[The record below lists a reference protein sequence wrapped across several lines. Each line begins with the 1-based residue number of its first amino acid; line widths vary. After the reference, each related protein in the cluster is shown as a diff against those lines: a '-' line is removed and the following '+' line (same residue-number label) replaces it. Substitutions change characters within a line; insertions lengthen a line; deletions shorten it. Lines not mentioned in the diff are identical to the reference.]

1 MNQENDNQRHRQQ
14 AEELLARSCQ
24 PDDAA
29 RAHLTLGCVHEHEL
43 DWEAAI
49 ASYRQVLANDP
60 QDPTVKY
67 FGNNNLGYSLIQM
80 GRFDEAEDYC
90 LAAVDVEGHRHNAHK
105 NLGLVY
111 QGQGRWLDA
120 ALSFLTAYELNPRD
134 PRAWHHLEQVLAA
147 RPILLKQSESLRAG
161 VDAMQKAIVEGGC
174 SVMQ

>member
-1 MNQENDNQRHRQQ
+1 MGAQTADFNEV
-14 AEELLARSCQ
+14 RSPKKPCHNW
-24 PDDAA
+24 PHAVEFPI
-29 RAHLTLGCVHEHEL
+29 R
-43 DWEAAI
+43 
-49 ASYRQVLANDP
+49 
-60 QDPTVKY
+60 
-67 FGNNNLGYSLIQM
+67 LIQL

-90 LAAVDVEGHRHNAHK
+90 LAAVEVEGHRHNAHK

-147 RPILLKQSESLRAG
+147 RPVLLKQSESLRAG
-161 VDAMQKAIVEGGC
+161 VEAMQKAIVEGGC

>member
-1 MNQENDNQRHRQQ
+1 MPH
-14 AEELLARSCQ
+14 
-24 PDDAA
+24 
-29 RAHLTLGCVHEHEL
+29 
-43 DWEAAI
+43 
-49 ASYRQVLANDP
+49 
-60 QDPTVKY
+60 
-67 FGNNNLGYSLIQM
+67 FGRY

-120 ALSFLTAYELNPRD
+120 ALSFLTAYELNSRD

-147 RPILLKQSESLRAG
+147 RPVLLKQSESLRAG